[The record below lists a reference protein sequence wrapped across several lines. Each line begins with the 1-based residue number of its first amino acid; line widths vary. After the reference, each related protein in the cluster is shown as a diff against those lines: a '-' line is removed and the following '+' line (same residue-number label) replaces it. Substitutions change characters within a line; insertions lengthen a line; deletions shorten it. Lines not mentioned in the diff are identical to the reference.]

1 MVVRMSDKITQQA
14 ASINFQNIIFSYPGS
29 NSNAIND
36 VSIDVI
42 PGELVVFVGPSGCG
56 KSTLLKTV
64 AGLIIPNSGHL
75 LIDGKDSLKLAPEKR
90 HIGWV
95 PQSYALFEHYNIE
108 DNVGFGLKMQKIPRA
123 QRMKIVYELLELC
136 RIREMAKRPVG
147 ALSGGQ
153 RQRVAIAR
161 ALAVK
166 PRVMLLDEP
175 LAALDP
181 QLRIALRADLEELL
195 RKTGIT
201 TLFVTHDQS
210 EALAIA
216 DKVVVLRDGK
226 VEQLGNPNDL
236 WNYPANTFVAE
247 FLSNALFAR
256 ATVIGPDMVKLPCG
270 IKCKTK
276 RAISPKIKEV
286 TVVLRKN
293 RFEISPSGVRAS
305 VVFSEYS
312 GGLIYIKA
320 KTVTGEII
328 PATSTMDLI
337 VGQEVFI
344 NIKQDGVVSIIE
356 D

>member
-1 MVVRMSDKITQQA
+1 MSDKIMEQA
-14 ASINFQNIIFSYPGS
+14 ASINFQNIVFSYPGAGS
-29 NSNAIND
+29 RAIDD
-36 VSIDVI
+36 VSIDVN

-75 LIDGKDSLKLAPEKR
+75 LIDGMDSINLAPEKR
-90 HIGWV
+90 QIGWV
-95 PQSYALFEHYNIE
+95 PQSYALFEHYSIE
-108 DNVGFGLKMQKIPRA
+108 DNVGFGLKMRKIPRA
-123 QRMKIVYELLELC
+123 KRMETVYELLELC
-136 RIREMAKRPVG
+136 RIKEMAKRPVG

-216 DKVVVLRDGK
+216 DKVVILRSGK
-226 VEQLGNPNDL
+226 VEQIGSPDDL
-236 WNYPANTFVAE
+236 WNYPANPFVAE

-256 ATVIGPDMVKLPCG
+256 GQVIALDSVKLPCG
-270 IKCKTK
+270 IRCKTK
-276 RAISPKIKEV
+276 KPVSEGVKEV

-293 RFEISPSGVRAS
+293 RFEISPNGVKAQ

-312 GGLIYIKA
+312 GGTVFIKA

-328 PATSTMDLI
+328 PATSVMDI
-337 VGQEVFI
+337 AVGQNVLI
-344 NIKQDGVVSIIE
+344 NIKTDGVVSIIE

>member
-1 MVVRMSDKITQQA
+1 MSNKFTQQA

-29 NSNAIND
+29 NLNAIDD
-36 VSIDVI
+36 VSIDVN

-75 LIDGKDSLKLAPEKR
+75 LIDGNDSLKLAPEKR
-90 HIGWV
+90 RIGWV

-108 DNVGFGLKMQKIPRA
+108 DNVGFGLKMQKIPRT
-123 QRMKIVYELLELC
+123 QRMKTVYELLELC
-136 RIREMAKRPVG
+136 RIRDMAKRSVG

-195 RKTGIT
+195 RETGIT
-201 TLFVTHDQS
+201 TLFVTHDQN

-226 VEQLGNPNDL
+226 VEQIGSPDNL

-247 FLSNALFAR
+247 FLSNALFTR
-256 ATVIGPDMVKLPCG
+256 AAVIGSDMVKLPCG

-276 RAISPKIKEV
+276 KTISPGVKEV

-293 RFEISPSGVRAS
+293 RFEISPDGVKAC

-312 GGLIYIKA
+312 GGVVYIKV

-328 PATSTMDLI
+328 PATSVIDLV
-337 VGQEVFI
+337 VGQNVLI
-344 NIKQDGVVSIIE
+344 NIKPDGIVSIIE